1 MQVNIELLKEK
12 IAASGLNIKKV
23 AEMIGIDEST
33 FYRKLKAN
41 GETFTVK
48 EVYAIIDILD
58 IDKSAA
64 GEIFFSQKLA

>member
-1 MQVNIELLKEK
+1 MRVNIELLKEK
-12 IAASGLNIKKV
+12 IAANGLNIKKV
-23 AEMIGIDEST
+23 AETIGIDEST

-48 EVYAIIDILD
+48 EVYAIIDILN
-58 IDKSAA
+58 IDKRDA

>member
-1 MQVNIELLKEK
+1 MRVNIELLKEK
-12 IAASGLNIKKV
+12 IAACGLNIKKV

-48 EVYAIIDILD
+48 EVYAIIDILH
-58 IDKSAA
+58 IDKRDA

>member
-48 EVYAIIDILD
+48 EVYAIIDFLD